1 MELTDILTAHL
12 IREEGFRSHAYVDSL
27 GFLTIGIGRLIDQRK
42 DGSGITREE
51 AEYLLANDIKRV
63 TAQLNVALPWWDE
76 LSDVRRA
83 VLVSMAFQMGV
94 GGLLTFTNTL
104 RHIRQGN
111 YFEASVSMFDSK
123 WARQTPNRA
132 IRLAAAMRSD
142 DPRDL

>member
-42 DGSGITREE
+42 DGSGLTREE

-63 TAQLNVALPWWDE
+63 TAQLDVSLPWWDE